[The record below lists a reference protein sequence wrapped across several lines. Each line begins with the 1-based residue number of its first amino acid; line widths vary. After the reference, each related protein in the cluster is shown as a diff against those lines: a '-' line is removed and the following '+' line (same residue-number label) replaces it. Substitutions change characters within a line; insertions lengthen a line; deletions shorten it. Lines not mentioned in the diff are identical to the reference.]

1 MGHPEKF
8 NPFRSAGPSSP
19 KKLSRRDGSIA
30 LLGGGEIGGTT
41 GDKGWERVFSGATM
55 RKEGELDDMDVD
67 DALLGPSPVKPARD
81 GKKAKEFKPLFES
94 APLEIYPS
102 ASTAASTST
111 RFSSSAIASTSTII
125 APTMMASRDH
135 PALQPLRGNKRSST
149 APLAFDSDLP
159 VEKVVE
165 MEEADDD
172 SLSDGEG
179 RKTKGKGKRKG
190 KAKSKG
196 RVPKLKKA
204 RMSGPMEDA
213 IVELNSDGR
222 ESSASLRRRNEKDI
236 VILDVGGEEAEDGED
251 EVASGRVL
259 IHPRRPYYSR
269 MKDGSL
275 DVEEADE
282 GLGTIDGTGSL
293 YYRDQADLLASD
305 NVFFTTPRDD
315 SNIEQEIID
324 SSDES
329 EDAGSVSASPRKI
342 KPVFEDHII
351 DATSVPAS
359 MLSIL
364 SLRSSPIKKTSLLRE
379 KQRDLRIQKLLQ
391 DPTLRRQH
399 KGLSDLVDEDLN
411 RSRREAESDD
421 DWASEAEG
429 WKDLGDG
436 NMDDWDTSS

>member
-1 MGHPEKF
+1 
-8 NPFRSAGPSSP
+8 
-19 KKLSRRDGSIA
+19 
-30 LLGGGEIGGTT
+30 
-41 GDKGWERVFSGATM
+41 
-55 RKEGELDDMDVD
+55 
-67 DALLGPSPVKPARD
+67 
-81 GKKAKEFKPLFES
+81 
-94 APLEIYPS
+94 
-102 ASTAASTST
+102 
-111 RFSSSAIASTSTII
+111 
-125 APTMMASRDH
+125 MMVSRDH

-165 MEEADDD
+165 MEEVDDD
-172 SLSDGEG
+172 RLSDGEG
-179 RKTKGKGKRKG
+179 RKTKGKGKGKG

-204 RMSGPMEDA
+204 RTSGPTEDA
-213 IVELNSDGR
+213 IVELNTDGR

-251 EVASGRVL
+251 EIASGRVL

-269 MKDGSL
+269 MKDGPL

-315 SNIEQEIID
+315 SNIEQEMID

-436 NMDDWDTSS
+436 DMDDWDTSS